1 MIGSLFSHAL
11 LFQLPQN
18 RFPKPYVGEIRK
30 PVEARCL
37 SSNLVAEVIACQVR
51 MGGLDQ
57 FRVPRRFLE
66 GNRRSVDGEGWVE
79 DGSTA
84 IGSNQT

>member
-1 MIGSLFSHAL
+1 M
-11 LFQLPQN
+11 PQQQ
-18 RFPKPYVGEIRK
+18 
-30 PVEARCL
+30 
-37 SSNLVAEVIACQVR
+37 VAEVIACQVR
-51 MGGLDQ
+51 TGELDQ

-66 GNRRSVDGEGWVE
+66 GNRRSVDGPRAESKT